1 MTAQTGLELLTNLP
15 NRLAEDL
22 TIAANNLVRLPRE
35 VGQELFFTPGQLA
48 QRLAPAN
55 INRALETVRDSA
67 DFQGLDSRQSRERM
81 RTITNVIDLFTPT

>member
-35 VGQELFFTPGQLA
+35 VGQELFLTPGQLA
-48 QRLAPAN
+48 QRFAPSN

-67 DFQGLDSRQSRERM
+67 DFGGLSPEDRRRRV
-81 RTITNVIDLFTPT
+81 RTLTGVIGLFTPT